1 PPAADRGRGGAGL
14 MPPSA
19 GARTGAAPLQGA
31 PLGLALLRTAL
42 LLLAVSVAVFAAT
55 ELLPGDAALLRAS
68 PGASQEQ
75 VQRLREDLDLDAP
88 AWRRYLDWAGGMAT
102 GDLGTSLVNG
112 RPVADALAQRLP
124 ATLVLAAGGLLA
136 AAPLML
142 ALGWWAGA
150 ARRSGGAATALLTG
164 AAALPIPVVA
174 AGLATLLSGALGL
187 VPPVSLLPP
196 GRPPTDSPELLV
208 LPVLSM
214 ALPTALFGGS
224 LLSGAVADALRRPHV
239 ADARR
244 RGRPPW
250 AVAAVD
256 VLPFLL
262 APLTR
267 VLAISAGGLIAA
279 ATVVETLFGYPG
291 LGSLLVSALAARD
304 LPVVQG
310 TVVPAAATVLLGLLL
325 ADIVAAAVEPR
336 EAAP

>member
-1 PPAADRGRGGAGL
+1 MGRGG
-14 MPPSA
+14 PP
-19 GARTGAAPLQGA
+19 
-31 PLGLALLRTAL
+31 
-42 LLLAVSVAVFAAT
+42 
-55 ELLPGDAALLRAS
+55 
-68 PGASQEQ
+68 
-75 VQRLREDLDLDAP
+75 QR
-88 AWRRYLDWAGGMAT
+88 
-102 GDLGTSLVNG
+102 
-112 RPVADALAQRLP
+112 
-124 ATLVLAAGGLLA
+124 
-136 AAPLML
+136 
-142 ALGWWAGA
+142 
-150 ARRSGGAATALLTG
+150 GAATALLTG
-164 AAALPIPVVA
+164 AAALPVPVVA
-174 AGLATLLSGALGL
+174 AGLAALLSGALGL